1 MSKNPP
7 EMGEQKTI
15 LLQHKFGF
23 ADGSQ
28 FQSSKTAANVTKS
41 PQVSR
46 WLMGSFDKVGVRL
59 ESDL

>member
-1 MSKNPP
+1 MSNNPLG
-7 EMGEQKTI
+7 MGELKQYCC
-15 LLQHKFGF
+15 LAGFGF

-46 WLMGSFDKVGVRL
+46 WLMGSFDKVDVRL
-59 ESDL
+59 DIDF